1 MKGLALIHSQSDII
15 FSLKLGDN
23 FEGRQQVRL
32 NPFCGIG
39 QVKKELLP
47 FSGLHGFVLSQQLFP
62 NGRHM
67 RKHRPVDHSDKRGG
81 GPQLLDELVA

>member
-1 MKGLALIHSQSDII
+1 MKGLALIHSQSYII

-32 NPFCGIG
+32 NSLCGIG

-47 FSGLHGFVLSQQLFP
+47 FPGFYGLVLSQQLFP

-67 RKHRPVDHSDKRGG
+67 RKHRPVDHSDK
-81 GPQLLDELVA
+81 